1 MLHLSSTH
9 CFKYLGMAAPYL
21 NSFRNGFGLAAIPN
35 STPMVQIST
44 DRYTHFVRASS
55 SSYRTIYR
63 PLPLSLKPLLIQIL
77 LLMGLLFNLVSILY
91 RWGFLPP
98 PPLAIFASR
107 YQDFG
112 NYVKF
117 ASKHLVLLWY
127 QQFLLSR
134 IHFLS
139 LIFAS
144 NS

>member
-63 PLPLSLKPLLIQIL
+63 PLPLSSKPLLIQVL
-77 LLMGLLFNLVSILY
+77 LLMGLLLNLVIV
-91 RWGFLPP
+91 
-98 PPLAIFASR
+98 AISTL
-107 YQDFG
+107 G
-112 NYVKF
+112 
-117 ASKHLVLLWY
+117 
-127 QQFLLSR
+127 
-134 IHFLS
+134 
-139 LIFAS
+139 
-144 NS
+144 